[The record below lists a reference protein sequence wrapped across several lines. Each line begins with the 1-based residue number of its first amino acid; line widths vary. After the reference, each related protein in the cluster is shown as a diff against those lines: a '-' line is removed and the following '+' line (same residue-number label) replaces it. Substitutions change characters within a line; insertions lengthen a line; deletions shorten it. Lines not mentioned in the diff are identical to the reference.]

1 MKKQIKKDGSSVVKA
16 TLVAGAA
23 VAALAGALFI
33 YGTDEGKK
41 SQKKIK
47 GWAVKA
53 KGEVLEQ
60 IENIKNI
67 DKEKY
72 IKIVDGVVKK
82 YRAKAKDGGVEV
94 ESFAKDLKKHWNAIA
109 KKHGLK

>member
-1 MKKQIKKDGSSVVKA
+1 MAKKQKDSGKNVALAVG
-16 TLVAGAA
+16 VAGAA
-23 VAALAGALFI
+23 VAALAGALFL
-33 YGTDEGKK
+33 YGTDEGAKTK
-41 SQKKIK
+41 KKIK
-47 GWAVKA
+47 SWTLKA

-60 IENIKNI
+60 IENVKNI

-82 YRAKAKDGGVEV
+82 YQAKMKDNGAEV
-94 ESFAKDLKKHWNAIA
+94 ESFAKDLKRHWNIIA

>member
-1 MKKQIKKDGSSVVKA
+1 MVKKQKNSEVKVGLA
-16 TLVAGAA
+16 VGVAGAA
-23 VAALAGALFI
+23 VAALAGALFL

-41 SQKKIK
+41 TQKKIK

-60 IENIKNI
+60 IENVKNI

-72 IKIVDGVVKK
+72 IKIVDKMVKK
-82 YRAKAKDGGVEV
+82 YKGKAKDGGVEI
-94 ESFAKDLKKHWNAIA
+94 ESLAKDLKKHWNLIA